1 MTGKRVLGIVLAGGA
16 GKALA
21 PLTAERAK
29 AAVTFGGLYRVVDF
43 ALFDHWQQG
52 RLSFGT
58 QVMVACGRVQ
68 GVSWR
73 HGR

>member
-1 MTGKRVLGIVLAGGA
+1 MTAGVAAGDAGSFCGGQPVLAE
-16 GKALA
+16 L
-21 PLTAERAK
+21 R
-29 AAVTFGGLYRVVDF
+29 
-43 ALFDHWQQG
+43 FDHWQQG

-58 QVMVACGRVQ
+58 RVMVACGRVQ